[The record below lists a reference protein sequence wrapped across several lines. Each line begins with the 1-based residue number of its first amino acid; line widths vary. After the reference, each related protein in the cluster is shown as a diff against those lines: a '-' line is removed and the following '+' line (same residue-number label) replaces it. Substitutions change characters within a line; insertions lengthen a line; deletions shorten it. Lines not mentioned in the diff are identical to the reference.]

1 MSTRTSATSIIAL
14 VIGSFAVVMSATT
27 MNVAIDP
34 MMTEF
39 LVSHNVAQ
47 SFSSV
52 FLGMTVVCAPLASW
66 LADRFGA
73 WRVFSYLLVLYF
85 IVSLLAG
92 FSATLTPM
100 LVARGIQG
108 LCAGVIQPLSLFLV
122 LETANPSRQ
131 GRTLSMF
138 SLGVVMAPALGPTL
152 AGYVVEHA
160 DWRHVFWLG
169 IPPALV
175 ALGLI
180 AWCRPPERVVTT
192 APSQLDLSGLGFLA
206 VLVMLVFIWPLIL
219 DRFPWLALLLGLV
232 WLMLI
237 WLFWRQLK
245 SRDGPLINPELL
257 RHPAYFSGLLVM
269 LAYGIGMYGSIF
281 LIPLLLQSG
290 LGESAV
296 TTGNLLL
303 LGGITLAVSI
313 PVSGR
318 LVDRFSSQL
327 VVMIGLSSFAVS
339 SVLLAW
345 PGGLISVA
353 VGIVISRFALGMIIP
368 GLYTSMA
375 QAVPDDLL
383 RQGTAIATMTRQAGG
398 AVGITLMGVL
408 LSSLTQGWILP
419 LPQTADL
426 PYRVLFGLIAV
437 LFLASLLA
445 ARRMGRTDH
454 KQGEK

>member
-160 DWRHVFWLG
+160 DWRQVFWLG

-192 APSQLDLSGLGFLA
+192 ASSQLDLSGLGFLA

-245 SRDGPLINPELL
+245 SRDGPLINPALL
-257 RHPAYFSGLLVM
+257 RHQAYFSGLLVM